1 VGGQAPS
8 VHIRERVARHGAE
21 FDDFTL
27 RIAKGNR
34 SEYASLMRSPIREYT
49 MAAEHYLE
57 QVVAA
62 NNAAERAKNKPRR

>member
-1 VGGQAPS
+1 
-8 VHIRERVARHGAE
+8 
-21 FDDFTL
+21 
-27 RIAKGNR
+27 
-34 SEYASLMRSPIREYT
+34 MRSPIREYT